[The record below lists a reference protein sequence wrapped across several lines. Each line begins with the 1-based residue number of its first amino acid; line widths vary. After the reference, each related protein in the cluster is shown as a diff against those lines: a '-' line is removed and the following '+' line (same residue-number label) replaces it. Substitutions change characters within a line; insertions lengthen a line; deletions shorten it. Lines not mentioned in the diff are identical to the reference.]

1 MDDNQ
6 KMDWDKG
13 SPILPENQ
21 FLHGTKA
28 DLNIGDL
35 VDIGFFSNYVE
46 GHKANHVYFTK
57 TMEAAIWGAELAV
70 GEGAERIYIV
80 CPNGPYEDDPNVTN
94 KRFAGNP
101 TKSYRSKHAVEV
113 VDEIVEWQRHTA
125 EQLQAM
131 KEGLEKL
138 NSSGK
143 AVLED

>member
-28 DLNIGDL
+28 HLNIGDL
-35 VDIGFFSNYVE
+35 IDIGFFSNSVE
-46 GHKANHVYFTK
+46 GHK
-57 TMEAAIWGAELAV
+57 AIWGAELAV

-101 TKSYRSKHAVEV
+101 TKS
-113 VDEIVEWQRHTA
+113 
-125 EQLQAM
+125 
-131 KEGLEKL
+131 
-138 NSSGK
+138 
-143 AVLED
+143 